1 MLIGVD
7 GNEANVR
14 EKVGV
19 SVYTLHLLSYFQ
31 KHATKQI
38 RFVVFLRSAP
48 RKELPD
54 ETEFFSY
61 KIVHISFLWSQIFL
75 PLELIGRLFTDPIDV
90 FFSPAHYAP
99 RFCPCP
105 TVVTIHD
112 VAYIH
117 YPGEFLKRDLFQL
130 THWTRYSIKNASKI
144 ISVSKTTKK
153 DIMSQYKVPES
164 KIEVIYNG
172 FEKNTS
178 SKAHSLSSLSKRYRF
193 SPPYVLY
200 VGTLQPRKNIV
211 TLIKSFAFFN
221 KKHPE
226 YSLVIVGKKGWL
238 FDEIFKEARDPYV
251 NNKII
256 FTGYVSDEEL
266 AILYKNAN
274 TFVLPSLYE
283 GFGLPL
289 LEAMSFGTP
298 VISSFSSSLP
308 EIGSEACLYF
318 DPQDPTDLLDKLELL
333 TGSGELQKKLV
344 AEGKKRV
351 ASFSW
356 DTSAKETL
364 QVLTSIPT
372 KHEK

>member
-19 SVYTLHLLSYFQ
+19 SVYTLRLLQYFQ
-31 KHATKQI
+31 KHASKNLQ
-38 RFVVFLRSAP
+38 FVVFLRSAP
-48 RKELPD
+48 LKELPD
-54 ETEFFSY
+54 GTDFYSY
-61 KIVHISFLWSQIFL
+61 KIIRSSFLWSQLFL
-75 PLELIGRLFTDPIDV
+75 PFELFKRIFTHPIDV

-112 VAYIH
+112 VAYVH
-117 YPGEFLKRDLFQL
+117 YPDEFLKRDLFQL

-153 DIMSQYKVPES
+153 DVIAQYNTTEN

-172 FEKNTS
+172 FEKNIT
-178 SKAHSLSSLSKRYRF
+178 SKARSLSSLSKQYHF
-193 SPPYVLY
+193 NTPYILY
-200 VGTLQPRKNIV
+200 VGTLQPRKNII

-238 FDEIFKEARDPYV
+238 FDEIFKEARDQYV

-256 FTGYVSDEEL
+256 FTGYVTDDEL
-266 AILYKNAN
+266 AVLYKNSHC
-274 TFVLPSLYE
+274 FVLPSFYE

-298 VISSFSSSLP
+298 VISSFASSLP
-308 EIGSEACLYF
+308 EIGGEACLYF
-318 DPQDPTDLLDKLELL
+318 DPQDPTDLFDKLELL
-333 TGSGELQKKLV
+333 TYDPSLQKQLI
-344 AEGKKRV
+344 AEGKKRTLTY
-351 ASFSW
+351 SW
-356 DTSAKETL
+356 NKCAKETL
-364 QVLTSIPT
+364 AVLMSQV
-372 KHEK
+372 KRR